1 MPTLPEPSDKNNFL
15 AEHLKILSDSLT
27 QWTGRNLIDAALSP
41 CKAAHRIYFADFAL
55 VSHNTA
61 GDPVFNYGNHT
72 ALNLF
77 EMDWSEFTNL
87 PSRLSAEPIN
97 REQRAALLSQVSKY
111 GYIENYQ
118 GIRISR
124 SQKRF
129 LIKDALVWNVLDATG
144 NAYGQAA
151 FFRNWSYL

>member
-1 MPTLPEPSDKNNFL
+1 MATLPEPSKENDFL
-15 AEHLKILSDSLT
+15 AGHLEILSNSLA
-27 QWTGRNLIDAALSP
+27 QWTGRNLIDAALSQRE
-41 CKAAHRIYFADFAL
+41 AAQRIYFADFAI

-61 GDPVFNYGNHT
+61 VDPVFNYANRT

-77 EMDWSEFTNL
+77 EMDWSEFTGL

-97 REQRAALLSQVSKY
+97 REQRAMLLSQVSEK
-111 GYIENYQ
+111 GYIDNYQ

-124 SQKRF
+124 SQRKF
-129 LIKDALVWNVLDATG
+129 LIKDALVWNVLDPDG

-151 FFRNWSYL
+151 LFSEWRYL